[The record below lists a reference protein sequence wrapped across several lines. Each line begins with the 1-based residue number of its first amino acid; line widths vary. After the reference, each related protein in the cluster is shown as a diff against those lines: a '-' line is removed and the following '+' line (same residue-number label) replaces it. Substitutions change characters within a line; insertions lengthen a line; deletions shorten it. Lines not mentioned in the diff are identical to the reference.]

1 MKKNILPILAVLA
14 ILSSCGLINEE
25 NKGKGFNLFTIE
37 DDKELGAQV
46 AAEIDGNQEE
56 FPLLDSV
63 QYKEVY
69 DYIYEVRDN
78 ILNSGEVDYKDD
90 FEWRLRIIHD
100 DSTLNA
106 FCTPGGYIYIYTGIL
121 KFLESEDEF
130 AGVLGHEIGHADMRH
145 STRQMTKMF
154 GVQTLI
160 SILAG
165 NREMLS
171 EVTSALVNLSF
182 SRAHENEADERSVKY
197 LCPTDYNS
205 AGGAG
210 FFEKL
215 QEMGGETPPEFL
227 STHPSPDGRIEKFKE
242 HKETMQ
248 CAGEETFKTRYE
260 EMISKL
266 PTEPSPSPRIPSSG
280 RN

>member
-1 MKKNILPILAVLA
+1 MKKNILPFLALIAVLSA
-14 ILSSCGLINEE
+14 CGLVNEK
-25 NKGKGFNLFTIE
+25 NKGKGFNVFTIE
-37 DDKELGAQV
+37 DDKALGAQV
-46 AAEIDGNQEE
+46 AAEIDADTAN

-63 QYKEVY
+63 EYKEVY

-78 ILNSGEVDYKDD
+78 ILNSGQVDYKDD

-121 KFLESEDEF
+121 KFLDSEDEF

-154 GVQTLI
+154 GVQVLV

-165 NREMLS
+165 NREMLGQ
-171 EVTSALVNLSF
+171 VTSALVNLSF
-182 SRAHENEADERSVKY
+182 SRTHEKEADERSVHY
-197 LCPTDYNS
+197 LCPTEYNS

-215 QEMGGETPPEFL
+215 QDMGGETPPEFL
-227 STHPSPDGRIEKFKE
+227 STHPNPEGRIEKFNE
-242 HKETMQ
+242 HKEEMG
-248 CAGEETFKTRYE
+248 CEGNETFQTRYKQ
-260 EMISKL
+260 MISKL
-266 PTEPSPSPRIPSSG
+266 PS
-280 RN
+280 

>member
-1 MKKNILPILAVLA
+1 M
-14 ILSSCGLINEE
+14 
-25 NKGKGFNLFTIE
+25 
-37 DDKELGAQV
+37 
-46 AAEIDGNQEE
+46 
-56 FPLLDSV
+56 
-63 QYKEVY
+63 
-69 DYIYEVRDN
+69 
-78 ILNSGEVDYKDD
+78 NSGQVDYKDD

-154 GVQTLI
+154 GVQVLV
-160 SILAG
+160 SIIAG
-165 NREMLS
+165 DREMLGQ
-171 EVTSALVNLSF
+171 VTSALVNLSF

-215 QEMGGETPPEFL
+215 QEMGSESPPEFL
-227 STHPSPDGRIEKFKE
+227 STHPSPEGRIEKFKE

-248 CAGEETFKTRYE
+248 CTGEETFKTRYE
-260 EMISKL
+260 EMVAKL
-266 PTEPSPSPRIPSSG
+266 PTGNSQTPRSG

>member
-1 MKKNILPILAVLA
+1 MKKIILPFLAMLA
-14 ILSSCGLINEE
+14 IISACGLVNEK

-37 DDKELGAQV
+37 DDKALGAQV
-46 AAEIDGNQEE
+46 AAEIDADKENY
-56 FPLLDSV
+56 PLLDSV
-63 QYKEVY
+63 KYKEVY

-78 ILNSGEVDYKDD
+78 ILNSGQVDYKDD

-121 KFLESEDEF
+121 KFLDSEDEF

-154 GVQTLI
+154 GVQVLI
-160 SILAG
+160 GIIAG
-165 NREMLS
+165 NREMIS
-171 EVTSALVNLSF
+171 QVTAALVNLSF
-182 SRAHENEADERSVKY
+182 SRAHENEADEQSVKY
-197 LCPTDYNS
+197 LCPTNYNA

-215 QEMGGETPPEFL
+215 QAMGSESPPEFL
-227 STHPSPDGRIEKFKE
+227 STHPSPEGRIERFKE
-242 HKETMQ
+242 HKETMG
-248 CAGEETFKTRYE
+248 CDGEETYKTRYQ
-260 EMISKL
+260 EMVSKL
-266 PTEPSPSPRIPSSG
+266 PTEPAGSTG
-280 RN
+280 TTRN

>member
-1 MKKNILPILAVLA
+1 MKKLILPFLAMLTIISA
-14 ILSSCGLINEE
+14 CGLVNEK

-37 DDKELGAQV
+37 DDKALGAQV
-46 AAEIDGNQEE
+46 AAEIDADTETY
-56 FPLLDSV
+56 PLLDSV
-63 QYKEVY
+63 KYKEVY
-69 DYIYEVRDN
+69 AYIYEVRDN

-90 FEWRLRIIHD
+90 FQWRLRIIHD

-121 KFLESEDEF
+121 KFLDSEDEF

-160 SILAG
+160 SIIAG
-165 NREMLS
+165 NREMLGQ
-171 EVTSALVNLSF
+171 VTSALVNLSF
-182 SRAHENEADERSVKY
+182 SRTHENEADERSVKY

-215 QEMGGETPPEFL
+215 QAMGGESPPEFL

-242 HKETMQ
+242 HKEEMA
-248 CAGEETFKTRYE
+248 CAGEETYKTRYE
-260 EMISKL
+260 EMIAKL
-266 PTEPSPSPRIPSSG
+266 PTQPAGSIRG
-280 RN
+280 TRN

>member
-1 MKKNILPILAVLA
+1 MKKNILPILVLLAVISA
-14 ILSSCGLINEE
+14 CGLVNDK

-37 DDKELGAQV
+37 DDKALGAQV
-46 AAEIDGNQEE
+46 AAEIDADTETY
-56 FPLLDSV
+56 PLLDSV
-63 QYKEVY
+63 EYKEVY
-69 DYIYEVRDN
+69 AYIYEVRDN
-78 ILNSGEVDYKDD
+78 ILNSGQVDYKDD

-165 NREMLS
+165 NREMLGQ
-171 EVTSALVNLSF
+171 VTSALVNLSF
-182 SRAHENEADERSVKY
+182 SRSHENEADERSVKY

-210 FFEKL
+210 FFQKL
-215 QEMGGETPPEFL
+215 QDMGGESPPEFL
-227 STHPSPDGRIEKFKE
+227 STHPSPEGRIEKFKE
-242 HKETMQ
+242 HKETMA
-248 CAGEETFKTRYE
+248 CSGEETFQTRYE

-266 PTEPSPSPRIPSSG
+266 PTKPAGSIRSPG
-280 RN
+280 R

>member
-1 MKKNILPILAVLA
+1 MKKIILPLLAVLTIISA
-14 ILSSCGLINEE
+14 CGLVNEK

-37 DDKELGAQV
+37 DDKALGAQV
-46 AAEIDGNQEE
+46 AAEIDADTEN

-63 QYKEVY
+63 KYKEVY

-78 ILNSGEVDYKDD
+78 ILNSGQVDYKDD

-121 KFLESEDEF
+121 KFLDSEDEF

-154 GVQTLI
+154 GVQVLI
-160 SILAG
+160 GIIAG
-165 NREMLS
+165 NREMIGQ
-171 EVTSALVNLSF
+171 VTSALVNLSF

-197 LCPTDYNS
+197 LCPTDYNAS
-205 AGGAG
+205 GGAG

-215 QEMGGETPPEFL
+215 QEMGSESPPEFL
-227 STHPSPDGRIEKFKE
+227 STHPSPEGRIEKFKE
-242 HKETMQ
+242 HKETMG
-248 CAGEETFKTRYE
+248 CTGDETFKTRYQ
-260 EMISKL
+260 EMVSKL
-266 PTEPSPSPRIPSSG
+266 PTKPAGSIRSPR
-280 RN
+280 N

>member
-1 MKKNILPILAVLA
+1 MKKNILPFLAMLA
-14 ILSSCGLINEE
+14 ILTACGLVNEK

-37 DDKELGAQV
+37 DDKALGAQV
-46 AAEIDGNQEE
+46 AAEIDADNEN

-63 QYKEVY
+63 EYKEVY

-90 FEWRLRIIHD
+90 FDWGLRIIHD

-154 GVQTLI
+154 GVQSLI
-160 SILAG
+160 SIIAG
-165 NREMLS
+165 NREMLGQ
-171 EVTSALVNLSF
+171 VTSALVNLSF
-182 SRAHENEADERSVKY
+182 SRAHENEADERSVQY

-215 QEMGGETPPEFL
+215 QEMGSENPPEFL
-227 STHPSPDGRIEKFKE
+227 STHPSPDGRIEKFNE
-242 HKETMQ
+242 HKETLQ
-248 CAGEETFKTRYE
+248 CAGAETFKTRYE
-260 EMISKL
+260 QMIAKL
-266 PTEPSPSPRIPSSG
+266 PTEPSAPSTPRSG

>member
-1 MKKNILPILAVLA
+1 MKKIILPLLAMLA
-14 ILSSCGLINEE
+14 IISACGLVNEK
-25 NKGKGFNLFTIE
+25 NKGKGFNLFTVE
-37 DDKELGAQV
+37 DDKALGAQV
-46 AAEIDGNQEE
+46 AAEIDADKVNY
-56 FPLLDSV
+56 PLLDSV
-63 QYKEVY
+63 KYKEVY

-78 ILNSGEVDYKDD
+78 ILNSGQVDYKDE

-154 GVQTLI
+154 GVQVLI
-160 SILAG
+160 GIIAG
-165 NREMLS
+165 DRAMIS
-171 EVTSALVNLSF
+171 QVTSALVNLSF

-197 LCPTDYNS
+197 LCPTEYNA

-215 QEMGGETPPEFL
+215 QAMGSESPPEFL
-227 STHPSPDGRIEKFKE
+227 STHPSPEGRIEKFNE
-242 HKETMQ
+242 HKETMG
-248 CAGEETFKTRYE
+248 CDGAETFKTRYQ
-260 EMISKL
+260 EMVAKL
-266 PTEPSPSPRIPSSG
+266 PTKPAGSIGSPR
-280 RN
+280 N

>member
-1 MKKNILPILAVLA
+1 MKKNILPIVAMLA
-14 ILSSCGLINEE
+14 ILFSCGLVNEK
-25 NKGKGFNLFTIE
+25 NKGKGFNLFTVE
-37 DDKELGAQV
+37 DDKALGAQV
-46 AAEIDGNQEE
+46 AAEIDADTEN

-63 QYKEVY
+63 KYKEVY

-78 ILNSGEVDYKDD
+78 ILNSGEVDYKDE

-154 GVQTLI
+154 GVQVLV
-160 SILAG
+160 SIIAG
-165 NREMLS
+165 NREMLGQ
-171 EVTSALVNLSF
+171 VTSALVNLSF

-197 LCPTDYNS
+197 LCPTEYNA

-215 QEMGGETPPEFL
+215 QAMGGETPPEFL
-227 STHPSPDGRIEKFKE
+227 STHPSPDGRIEKFNE
-242 HKETMQ
+242 HKETLQ
-248 CAGEETFKTRYE
+248 CTGEETFKTRYQ
-260 EMISKL
+260 EMVAKL
-266 PTEPSPSPRIPSSG
+266 PTQPSGTPRSG
-280 RN
+280 RH